1 MSTENA
7 QKPNSNSSAGSAKLP
22 VSRRAKRF
30 NWKEFKKYVETYDP
44 EKHGGNNAETIFQ
57 DMLYGI
63 GISVDKKYRFADGF
77 HQFKQWLVARLH
89 GG

>member
-1 MSTENA
+1 MKEETKDEGLQSTPA
-7 QKPNSNSSAGSAKLP
+7 FAKLP

-44 EKHGGNNAETIFQ
+44 KKHGGNNAETIFQ
-57 DMLYGI
+57 DMLYGL
-63 GISVDKKYRFADGF
+63 GTAVDKKYRFADGF
-77 HQFKQWLVARLH
+77 QQFKQWLFARLH